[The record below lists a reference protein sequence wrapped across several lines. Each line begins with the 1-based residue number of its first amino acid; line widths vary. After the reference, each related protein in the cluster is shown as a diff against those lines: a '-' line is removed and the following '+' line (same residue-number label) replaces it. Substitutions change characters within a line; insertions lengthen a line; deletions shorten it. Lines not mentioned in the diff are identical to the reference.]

1 MSLIGLLGRAGT
13 AFAGGAAQQLN
24 LGYDVAREAEAKKK
38 QAVAVKEAE
47 IAAEQEAAR
56 VEAQRVATEEADKRA
71 RTYGYAVR
79 EVKALQNTPGLKGF
93 PLIRFDENSYARA
106 DIVETEED
114 TFLTEQQAT
123 AFAQNHNQKALE
135 YGWVQI
141 PTPREDGKGWKLE
154 IKEVKDV
161 KSDEGFKTFGEAQ
174 KAANQALD
182 FYDSIDAKMV
192 PVFETSTD
200 GKYTFKFQKVDK
212 DETEGMLFKTVDEA
226 QEYADQTQAYYE
238 SNPRFAGKFAPKFE
252 TTDDGIKVTFAQMTE
267 KKEGDGKIK
276 DEAGVVI
283 DTNYLLKVSP
293 KAGQD
298 VQKGAYREGFNV
310 ISLTGQ
316 PISRTGEEQ
325 MDYVEGEDHLVIR
338 TKGVGDGA
346 VRQTESFAVFIQED
360 FTPEVIQKIQAN
372 KDAGIAGSRA
382 HNAMISTFRKF
393 VNDFKDANTRTTT
406 DHILERKIENAHPWL
421 GELVSN
427 SPELMRVLQDTPI
440 DPIDPSNPL
449 AASNPRNMPVV
460 ELEEGNARPLL
471 PNITVSPYVSDQEN
485 AQGEIVPMLDQ
496 AFLSKIYSISDK
508 TNVDA
513 AEIVKIVHTAENA
526 AGQVTRESIKTAYE
540 NLVSLQTTLENKKFT
555 EGGGYQDPG
564 LSSDTQKEVLLK
576 LETYST
582 TNDKILALSAAIPE
596 LTVQRAGFNTQVA
609 KNTSRK
615 GKYEAVTGGAMEFK
629 VVGEQL
635 DNANNMM
642 SSIEGLRAA
651 IKGGGEVGLVLE
663 AESLVTGGEYL
674 LETVMENLE
683 FEEGTNG
690 RAIVD
695 GVRRQ
700 YNEAVAESDPQKRA
714 NALVRVYATML
725 SYQLARLMDPNGRLS
740 DEDRRTVESAI
751 GLKGIKA
758 TPDKLLLVAEELS
771 GQVEYLQARN
781 TAYSSGNV
789 RTILAAH
796 TYNNMSGGGNI
807 KEVLPNIMSTITED
821 TAASSSG
828 NGVTL
833 SPSMQRALAI
843 ANQGSSTGATTT
855 TPADT
860 NTPAP
865 ANVPA
870 PNIPTL

>member
-13 AFAGGAAQQLN
+13 AFVGGAAQQLN
-24 LGYDVAREAEAKKK
+24 VGFDVARQAEAKKE
-38 QAVAVKEAE
+38 QAVAAKMAE
-47 IAAEQEAAR
+47 IEAQAQADAAEKE
-56 VEAQRVATEEADKRA
+56 RVAREEDEKRQ
-71 RTYGYAVR
+71 RTYGYALR
-79 EVKALQNTPGLKGF
+79 ELSALQNTPGLQGF

-106 DIVETEED
+106 DIVETDAD
-114 TFLTEQQAT
+114 TFLTEEQAT
-123 AFAQNHNQKALE
+123 AFAQNHNQKALD

-141 PTPREDGKGWKLE
+141 PTPREDGKGWKLD

-161 KSDEGFKTFGEAQ
+161 KSDTGFKTFGEAQ
-174 KAANQALD
+174 TAANQALD
-182 FYDSIDAKMV
+182 YYDTIDAKMV
-192 PVFETSTD
+192 PVFETSANGT
-200 GKYTFKFQKVDK
+200 YTFKFQKVDK
-212 DETEGMLFKTVDEA
+212 DETEGMLFKTPDKA
-226 QEYADQTQAYYE
+226 QEYADQTQAYYD
-238 SNPRFAGKFAPKFE
+238 SNERFAGKFAPKFE
-252 TTDDGIKVTFAQMTE
+252 TTDDGIKVTFIQMTE
-267 KKEGDGKIK
+267 KTDKGGVATSEEGFDL
-276 DEAGVVI
+276 
-283 DTNYLLKVSP
+283 DTNYLLRVSP
-293 KAGQD
+293 KAGTD
-298 VQKGAYREGFNV
+298 LSKGEYRQFGV
-310 ISLTGQ
+310 LSLDGT
-316 PISRTGEEQ
+316 PVSRFGEEQ
-325 MDYVEGEDHLVIR
+325 QGYVEGKKHLVYRLQGI
-338 TKGVGDGA
+338 GDGA
-346 VRQTESFAVFIQED
+346 VRQNESFATFIQED

-372 KDAGIAGSRA
+372 KDMGIAGSRA
-382 HNAMISTFRKF
+382 NNLMVATFRKF

-406 DHILERKIENAHPWL
+406 DLILERKIQDAHPWL

-427 SPELMRVLQDTPI
+427 SPDLMRVLQQTPI
-440 DPIDPSNPL
+440 DPADPNNPL

-471 PNITVSPYVSDQEN
+471 PNITVSPYVSDQDN
-485 AQGEIVPMLDQ
+485 GQGEMVPMLDQ
-496 AFLSKIYSISDK
+496 AFLNKIYSISDK

-513 AEIVKIVHTAENA
+513 AEIVKVVHTAENA
-526 AGQVTRESIKTAYE
+526 AGQVTRESIKTAYQ
-540 NLVSLQTTLENKKFT
+540 NLISLQTTLEKKKFT

-596 LTVQRAGFNTQVA
+596 LTVQRAGFNTQVS

-674 LETVMENLE
+674 LNTVMENLE

-807 KEVLPNIMSTITED
+807 KEVLPNIMSTITEG
-821 TAASSSG
+821 TAAASSAG

-833 SPSMQRALAI
+833 SPSMQRALSI
-843 ANQGSSTGATTT
+843 ANQGSSTGV
-855 TPADT
+855 TP

-865 ANVPA
+865 NTPSPQPAPA